1 MYLRSDL
8 LRAFGAWHVSYT
20 TFKCFQWTTG
30 ANLQLNAAVI
40 YIFERK
46 GTINYGLAKVVDSN
60 VINIYYIHLRLE
72 SNYSNSSATPR
83 SEASSATPRSEA
95 WQKTLKG
102 EIVPF
107 TLLTPLYCVKMTKY
121 L

>member
-83 SEASSATPRSEA
+83 SEA